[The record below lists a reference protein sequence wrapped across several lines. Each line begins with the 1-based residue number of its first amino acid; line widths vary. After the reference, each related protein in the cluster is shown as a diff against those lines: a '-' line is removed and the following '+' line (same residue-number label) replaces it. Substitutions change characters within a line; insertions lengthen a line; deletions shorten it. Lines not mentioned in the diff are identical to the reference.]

1 MQVDLGTAGA
11 RGSVEGGVERTNPL
25 PVISELV
32 ERCEVEAAVL
42 RGVLEGGD
50 EAVEIRL
57 RGRSGHRADRGVDDV
72 RPRLDGGQHGGGID
86 AAGVVGVEVEREVGL
101 GAESFKQGT
110 GRERTAEAGHVLDRD
125 KMRPH
130 FFQLPG
136 QLDVIFE
143 RILGAV
149 GIKDV
154 AGVADSA
161 FAHGV
166 RFAHGFHGRAHVRE
180 VIERVED
187 AEDVHST
194 LRCVADEARYDI
206 RRVI

>member
-1 MQVDLGTAGA
+1 M
-11 RGSVEGGVERTNPL
+11 
-25 PVISELV
+25 
-32 ERCEVEAAVL
+32 
-42 RGVLEGGD
+42 
-50 EAVEIRL
+50 
-57 RGRSGHRADRGVDDV
+57 
-72 RPRLDGGQHGGGID
+72 
-86 AAGVVGVEVEREVGL
+86 GVEVEREVGL